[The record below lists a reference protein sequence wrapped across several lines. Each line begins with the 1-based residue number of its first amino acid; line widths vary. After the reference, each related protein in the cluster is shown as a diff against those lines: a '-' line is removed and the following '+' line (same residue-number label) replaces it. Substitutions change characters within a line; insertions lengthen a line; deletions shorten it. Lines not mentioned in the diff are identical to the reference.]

1 MQDQAEA
8 TPSVVLQKVWWGRD
22 PGQAGQREPQ
32 DARTQRGG
40 YGPGEGGAP
49 VTGAGW
55 GAHLGLWLAKVQA
68 GTEIRTAVIVT
79 GAEAFGADC
88 YRNYFSA

>member
-40 YGPGEGGAP
+40 YGPGERGAP

-55 GAHLGLWLAKVQA
+55 GAHLGLWLAKV
-68 GTEIRTAVIVT
+68 
-79 GAEAFGADC
+79 
-88 YRNYFSA
+88 